1 ALPDVWGSGL
11 NERVQTN
18 LKAMD
23 MLLQKFDIFRA
34 SPQNDILRHIVA
46 SVPGSMEAY
55 VCAEIGEQYA
65 VYFPRGRF
73 MVGLD
78 PWIYTERVRVRW
90 LDIEDLSW
98 SAPEMIKVQ
107 WEGSR
112 DDWGHYGKIPLKTP
126 GNEAY
131 VALVEVVE

>member
-1 ALPDVWGSGL
+1 
-11 NERVQTN
+11 
-18 LKAMD
+18 
-23 MLLQKFDIFRA
+23 
-34 SPQNDILRHIVA
+34 
-46 SVPGSMEAY
+46 
-55 VCAEIGEQYA
+55 
-65 VYFPRGRF
+65 

-112 DDWGHYGKIPLKTP
+112 DDWGHHGKIPLKTP
-126 GNEAY
+126 GNESY
-131 VALVEVVE
+131 VALVEVIG